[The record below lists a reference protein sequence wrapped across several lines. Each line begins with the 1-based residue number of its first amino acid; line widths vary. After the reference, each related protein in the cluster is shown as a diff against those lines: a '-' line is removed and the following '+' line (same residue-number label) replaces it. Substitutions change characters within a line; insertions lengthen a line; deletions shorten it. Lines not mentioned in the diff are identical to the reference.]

1 MKVLVT
7 GGAGFIGSHLMRYLK
22 ARGDEPTA
30 LDNLSTGR
38 REHLADDMEFIEM
51 DVRDERLAG
60 VVATGQ
66 YDAIVHLAG
75 QTLVSDSLDDPAADA
90 DSNVLGT
97 VRVLEAA
104 RQSGVKRVVV
114 SSTAAAYGDAPERD
128 LPIKEA
134 HKLAPMSFYG
144 LSKVTAERYLELYH
158 QCFGLDYVALRF
170 ANVYG
175 ERQGDGGEGGVISI
189 FTRLV
194 AAGEEITIF
203 GDGEQTRDFIYAGDI
218 ASGVAAALT
227 TAQANVVYNLS
238 TQTQTSLRE
247 LVDVLSNVAGRQIIP
262 KYGPER
268 PGDIYKS
275 SLSNAR
281 AKRGLGWKPTV
292 SLEEGLRRTYRYFYE
307 NLANQARKGE

>member
-104 RQSGVKRVVV
+104 RQSGVKRVVF

>member
-38 REHLADDMEFIEM
+38 REHLADDMEVIEM

-104 RQSGVKRVVV
+104 RQSGVKRVDGGGLRGRAGARSSNQGGAQARADVV
-114 SSTAAAYGDAPERD
+114 
-128 LPIKEA
+128 
-134 HKLAPMSFYG
+134 
-144 LSKVTAERYLELYH
+144 
-158 QCFGLDYVALRF
+158 LRP
-170 ANVYG
+170 V
-175 ERQGDGGEGGVISI
+175 EGDGGAV
-189 FTRLV
+189 
-194 AAGEEITIF
+194 
-203 GDGEQTRDFIYAGDI
+203 
-218 ASGVAAALT
+218 SGALPS
-227 TAQANVVYNLS
+227 V
-238 TQTQTSLRE
+238 LR
-247 LVDVLSNVAGRQIIP
+247 A
-262 KYGPER
+262 
-268 PGDIYKS
+268 
-275 SLSNAR
+275 
-281 AKRGLGWKPTV
+281 
-292 SLEEGLRRTYRYFYE
+292 
-307 NLANQARKGE
+307 